1 MDKFV
6 RFWAG
11 IWEDEGKTPNKK
23 WMEKNGKD
31 ERKIPIS
38 GRITDH

>member
-23 WMEKNGKD
+23 WMEKMDKMK
-31 ERKIPIS
+31 EKFR
-38 GRITDH
+38 